1 MGIDFYSY
9 SSFDNLIEYR
19 EKEHLFFYEELR
31 EYIYV
36 NKRYINSELNNLFS
50 IDYNGNGEYGNEEFI
65 KGLIKESI
73 IILESGVLDNFQTK
87 YDSIYYGEEAVK
99 FFKYLI
105 EMCENVLKNNQK
117 LITFGVD
124 FYNYNGIDFFR
135 GESISEVIKYKE
147 EFCIVWQ
154 EELQDYIYE
163 NKNFINSNLEN
174 LYSLDPYSYGEEY
187 DDEKFIRGL
196 IEESKEILRSNIL
209 DNIKENEC
217 LDREESINF
226 FKSLIKLCEKTIK
239 LGQKIIIIGD

>member
-9 SSFDNLIEYR
+9 SSLDNLIAYR
-19 EKEHLFFYEELR
+19 EKEHLLLCEKLR
-31 EYIYV
+31 EYIYIS
-36 NKRYINSELNNLFS
+36 KKYIKSELNNLFS
-50 IDYNGNGEYGNEEFI
+50 ISYNGNGEYGNEEFI
-65 KGLIKESI
+65 KGLIKEST
-73 IILESGVLDNFQTK
+73 IILESGVLDNFNIK
-87 YDSIYYGEEAVK
+87 YDSVYYREEYKK

-105 EMCENVLKNNQK
+105 EMCEKVLKNNQK

-124 FYNYNGIDFFR
+124 FHNYNGIDFFR
-135 GESISEVIKYKE
+135 GESINEVIKYEE

-174 LYSLDPYSYGEEY
+174 LYSLDPYSYGEEF

-196 IEESKEILRSNIL
+196 IEESKEILGSNIL
-209 DNIKENEC
+209 DNLKETEY
-217 LDREESINF
+217 LKREESINF

-239 LGQKIIIIGD
+239 LGQKVIIIGD